1 MLDLFYFAFYLF
13 GGCVRTQRTPPP
25 AYGLAE
31 KKGRES
37 PKVKARRIDTAAEDS
52 AEESAKSRVAPS
64 SVNNYSRQLTRCRR
78 HDNGRC
84 HATRQP
90 MGVLERGLYSWP
102 KFQLTDRGATDEPDQ
117 RRINVDQSVLL
128 MLQH

>member
-13 GGCVRTQRTPPP
+13 GGVRTHPTHPP

-37 PKVKARRIDTAAEDS
+37 PKVKARRINSAAENS

-90 MGVLERGLYSWP
+90 MGVLERGIYS
-102 KFQLTDRGATDEPDQ
+102 
-117 RRINVDQSVLL
+117 
-128 MLQH
+128 